1 MLHPVAVLA
10 RSDGPDIVTI
20 QQAVELANVIQTYF
34 RFIIESPSWLPPEGD
49 GAKRLSEEAF
59 LPLLRS
65 RDSREPLVVIT
76 STALSDSNFAFEY
89 RDQSVIST
97 SKWEKKFSPPP
108 LKIYLI
114 YQLAYMGTLIA
125 SNMGDE
131 QHNDIQHKVRG
142 CLFDESNG
150 AKELRLSIIGAYL
163 CAACEGRLSELT
175 MPDEALDAI
184 NQMLGYVRSAAI
196 RKLRPPATSILIGHG
211 RAEDW
216 KMLAQFLQNDL
227 GCSVVE
233 FNSDPTA
240 GIFAGERILEML
252 DKSRFAFLVMSAED
266 EHADGSVH
274 ARQNVI
280 HEIGLCQGRLG
291 LRRSVILKEDKASGF
306 SNIAGLD
313 YIAFRSGSIEA
324 AFPVIVN
331 TLMREGLLDTNVA
344 ERALR
349 SA

>member
-1 MLHPVAVLA
+1 
-10 RSDGPDIVTI
+10 
-20 QQAVELANVIQTYF
+20 
-34 RFIIESPSWLPPEGD
+34 
-49 GAKRLSEEAF
+49 
-59 LPLLRS
+59 
-65 RDSREPLVVIT
+65 
-76 STALSDSNFAFEY
+76 
-89 RDQSVIST
+89 
-97 SKWEKKFSPPP
+97 
-108 LKIYLI
+108 
-114 YQLAYMGTLIA
+114 
-125 SNMGDE
+125 
-131 QHNDIQHKVRG
+131 
-142 CLFDESNG
+142 
-150 AKELRLSIIGAYL
+150 
-163 CAACEGRLSELT
+163 
-175 MPDEALDAI
+175 
-184 NQMLGYVRSAAI
+184 
-196 RKLRPPATSILIGHG
+196 
-211 RAEDW
+211 
-216 KMLAQFLQNDL
+216 
-227 GCSVVE
+227 VE